1 MRHTGIL
8 IFLAFLFPANLQAQ
22 EITTSNADITGLW
35 KGTLYNDT
43 TRTYYRYEIA
53 ISEEKKGKYTGYS
66 HTWFLV
72 DDQQYY
78 GVKKIKIKRSGD
90 KIITEDA
97 TLIAN
102 NYPEAPAKGVRQ
114 LNVLTLAFIDSLMV
128 LNGAFST
135 NQTKI
140 YSPLTGT
147 IKLERRN
154 DYNQSSL
161 VPHLQELGLEKNLS
175 FVRPIEP
182 VKPAIDLATADVRA
196 ISPGITQVSPA
207 PQTNQPEK
215 ELSLEKRDISYQASK
230 SNNKAELPV
239 DIKKKDIP
247 VPVVNKPV
255 DVPAGQTLVK
265 KAATGIEAEKRV
277 TVIQQVVSIKSDS
290 LQLSLY
296 DNGEVD
302 GDTVSVLLNG
312 ITILE
317 RQGLSTRAVKKTIY
331 LPKDY
336 DSLQIVMYAETLGS
350 IPPNTGLLVI
360 RDGQDTYEIR
370 FSGDLQKNAGI
381 LLRRRKP

>member
-128 LNGAFST
+128 LNGPFST

-140 YSPLTGT
+140 FSPLTGT

>member
-8 IFLAFLFPANLQAQ
+8 IFLALIFPAILQAQ

-128 LNGAFST
+128 LNGPFST

-215 ELSLEKRDISYQASK
+215 ELLLEKRDISYQASK

>member
-8 IFLAFLFPANLQAQ
+8 IFLALLFPAILQAQ

-128 LNGAFST
+128 LNGPFST

-182 VKPAIDLATADVRA
+182 VKPAIDLATADGRV

>member
-8 IFLAFLFPANLQAQ
+8 ILLALLFPAILQAQ

-128 LNGAFST
+128 LNGPFST

-154 DYNQSSL
+154 DYSQSSL

-215 ELSLEKRDISYQASK
+215 ELLLEKRDISYQASK

>member
-8 IFLAFLFPANLQAQ
+8 IFLALIFPAILQAQ

-128 LNGAFST
+128 LNGPFST

-215 ELSLEKRDISYQASK
+215 ELLLEKRDISYQASK

-277 TVIQQVVSIKSDS
+277 TVIQQVVGIKSDS

>member
-8 IFLAFLFPANLQAQ
+8 IFLALLFPAILQAQ

-102 NYPEAPAKGVRQ
+102 NYPEAPARGVRQ

-128 LNGAFST
+128 LNGPFST

-215 ELSLEKRDISYQASK
+215 ELLLEKRDISYQASK

>member
-8 IFLAFLFPANLQAQ
+8 IFLALLFPAILQAQ

-128 LNGAFST
+128 LNGPFST

-182 VKPAIDLATADVRA
+182 VKPAIDLATADGRV

-215 ELSLEKRDISYQASK
+215 ELLLEKRDISYQASK

>member
-370 FSGDLQKNAGI
+370 FIGDLQKNAGI

>member
-8 IFLAFLFPANLQAQ
+8 IFLALLFPAILQAQ

-128 LNGAFST
+128 LNGPFST

-215 ELSLEKRDISYQASK
+215 ELLLEKRDISYQASK
-230 SNNKAELPV
+230 TNNKAELPV

-277 TVIQQVVSIKSDS
+277 TVIQQVVGIKSDS

-381 LLRRRKP
+381 LLLRRKP

>member
-128 LNGAFST
+128 LNGPFST

-182 VKPAIDLATADVRA
+182 VKPAIDLATADGRV

>member
-8 IFLAFLFPANLQAQ
+8 IFLALLFPAILQAQ

-128 LNGAFST
+128 LNGPFST

-215 ELSLEKRDISYQASK
+215 ELLLEKRDISYQASK

-277 TVIQQVVSIKSDS
+277 TVIQQVVGIKSDS

>member
-8 IFLAFLFPANLQAQ
+8 IFLALLFPAILQAQ

-128 LNGAFST
+128 LNGPFST

-182 VKPAIDLATADVRA
+182 VKPAIDLATADGRV

-277 TVIQQVVSIKSDS
+277 TVIQQVVGIKSDS

>member
-128 LNGAFST
+128 LNGPFST

-317 RQGLSTRAVKKTIY
+317 RQGLSTRAGKKTIY

-381 LLRRRKP
+381 LLLRRKP

>member
-128 LNGAFST
+128 LNGPFST

-215 ELSLEKRDISYQASK
+215 ELLLEKRDISYQASK

>member
-8 IFLAFLFPANLQAQ
+8 IFLALLFPAILQAQ

-43 TRTYYRYEIA
+43 TRSYYRYEIA

-128 LNGAFST
+128 LNGPFST

-182 VKPAIDLATADVRA
+182 IKPAIDLATADGRV

-247 VPVVNKPV
+247 VSVVSKPV

>member
-8 IFLAFLFPANLQAQ
+8 IFLALLFPAILQAQ

-43 TRTYYRYEIA
+43 TRSYYRYEIA

-128 LNGAFST
+128 LNGPFST

-182 VKPAIDLATADVRA
+182 IKPAIDLATADGRV

>member
-8 IFLAFLFPANLQAQ
+8 IFLALLFPAILQAQ

-128 LNGAFST
+128 LNGPFST

-277 TVIQQVVSIKSDS
+277 TVIQQVVGIKSDS

>member
-128 LNGAFST
+128 LNGPFST

>member
-8 IFLAFLFPANLQAQ
+8 IFLALLFPAILQAQ

-128 LNGAFST
+128 LNGPFST

>member
-182 VKPAIDLATADVRA
+182 VKPAIDLATADGRV